1 MSNIGKDPLLSIA
14 RGLIGLTMALLGA
27 VAAALMLLI
36 VAGLTFKREFLISQV
51 AEKGIPD
58 QGYPALLVLVALV
71 AVLCVLGILFL
82 RHLFRIVGSVGS
94 GDPFNPINAD
104 RLRAMAWLTLGA
116 QPLLWAI
123 GAAAHWFARYGADAH
138 PDVGISLSGFLL
150 AVVLFILARV
160 FRTGAQ
166 MREDLEGTV

>member
-1 MSNIGKDPLLSIA
+1 MSNITKDPLLSIA
-14 RGLIGLTMALLGA
+14 RGLIGLTMALLGT
-27 VAAALMLLI
+27 VAAALILLI
-36 VAGLTFKREFLISQV
+36 IAGLTFKREFLI
-51 AEKGIPD
+51 AELTAKSIPD
-58 QGYPALLVLVALV
+58 QGYPTLLVLVALV

-82 RHLFRIVGSVGS
+82 RHLFRIVGSVGG

-123 GAAAHWFARYGADAH
+123 GAAAHWFARYSADSD
-138 PDVGISLSGFLL
+138 PDIGLNLSGFLL